1 MVQYNIL
8 RYNTV
13 ASIIFLHLLL
23 FYLRHLYHSKR
34 LFAFIRLKNFRIFLP
49 SDKKIDDAS
58 FFSICIK
65 EKNQKKKEKLPS
77 FLPLSPIFVS
87 PFLSLYPSK
96 IGNKNLSAN
105 WIPPHRTRITASRR
119 SSKFVRLNPCDNF
132 LSALRFFFVDQNKKY
147 APTL

>member
-49 SDKKIDDAS
+49 SDKKIAS

-65 EKNQKKKEKLPS
+65 EKNQKKKRNYLPFS
-77 FLPLSPIFVS
+77 PYHPYSSPLS
-87 PFLSLYPSK
+87 
-96 IGNKNLSAN
+96 
-105 WIPPHRTRITASRR
+105 
-119 SSKFVRLNPCDNF
+119 
-132 LSALRFFFVDQNKKY
+132 
-147 APTL
+147 